1 MKEKLQS
8 MLSRELIMKI
18 ALMVFGAIA
27 GIAGYEVVQDEDSVT
42 IEMPAEQ
49 PAEEQPAE
57 EQLAED
63 AKPPEQPADQPAEEK

>member
-27 GIAGYEVVQDEDSVT
+27 GI
-42 IEMPAEQ
+42 
-49 PAEEQPAE
+49 
-57 EQLAED
+57 D

>member
-49 PAEEQPAE
+49 PAEEQ
-57 EQLAED
+57 LAED